1 MIRNILKK
9 IMLFCLP
16 PAMLMFGCKND
27 IETIQALTSEKVLPD
42 VTGYN
47 IEMQYTDSGILKGK
61 IIAAEV
67 HQYNKGEEPYNE
79 FPNGMTA
86 IFYDRNGNETS
97 FIEAEYA
104 IYYTKKQLWEG
115 RKQVF
120 GENRV
125 SGEKIETEQ
134 IFWDQAEKRIYSD
147 KFTKITRP
155 DGIHIGEYG
164 FDAEE
169 DLSPIQLRGYSGKV
183 TIKDEPAEEN

>member
-1 MIRNILKK
+1 
-9 IMLFCLP
+9 ML
-16 PAMLMFGCKND
+16 PAMLVCGCKND
-27 IETIQALTSEKVLPD
+27 IETIQALTSEKDLPD
-42 VTGYN
+42 VTGFN

-61 IIAAEV
+61 ILAAEV
-67 HQYNKGEEPYNE
+67 HQYNKVEEPYNE

-97 FIEAEYA
+97 FIKADYA
-104 IYYTKKQLWEG
+104 IFYTKKQLWEG
-115 RKQVF
+115 RKQVY

-147 KFTKITRP
+147 KFTKITRT

-169 DLSPIQLRGYSGKV
+169 DLSPIQLRGYSGRV